1 MKVKEVIKMLM
12 PYKDSEFSVEFIKKR
27 WTLMARKR
35 PKIGQEVL
43 LFRGVPDGFSY
54 ILIGKLR
61 NGRKEFDIAHGMQY
75 DSRVPACMI
84 LAWSEVPKFDIMDEY
99 RQFLEA
105 AAKELRKD

>member
-43 LFRGVPDGFSY
+43 LFRGVPDGTCY
-54 ILIGKLR
+54 NRKGHHIAG
-61 NGRKEFDIAHGMQY
+61 KEFDIAHGMQY